1 MRVLFITQWFDPEP
15 GAIRGLPLAK
25 YLAQMGDEVEVLTG
39 YPNYPGGKLYPGY
52 RMKLWSRETLDATQ
66 VLRVPLYPSH
76 DSSAVGRLT
85 NYGSY
90 ALSAAT
96 LGLVL
101 ARPADV
107 AFVYHPPATV
117 GLPSLLMKH
126 LRRLPFVYH
135 IADMWPES
143 VVESGMLRGKLL
155 RRAAHSMISAWCG
168 LLYRQASAIS
178 VLSPGFK
185 RLLEDRGVPGDKV
198 HVIYNWTD
206 EDVFRPLPRDQQL
219 AESLGIGETFNLVY
233 AGNLG
238 TFQGIDV
245 AIRAGAL
252 LTDVR
257 SFRLVIVGTGQK
269 EAELKA
275 LAAQLS
281 CSNVVF
287 VGRREYR
294 DMPRIYSLA
303 DALLVHLKDYP
314 FFAKTIPS
322 KTQVSMACARP
333 ILMAVRGDA
342 ADLVSRSQAGL
353 VCEPDDPQAMAQCIR
368 RLILMPQAQRESM
381 GLAGREFYRNH
392 MSLAEGAQKTRELLE
407 SAASARFASR
417 RANA

>member
-1 MRVLFITQWFDPEP
+1 VRVLFITQWFDPEP

-39 YPNYPGGKLYPGY
+39 YPNYPGGKIYPSY
-52 RMKLWSRETLDATQ
+52 RMKLWSRETLDATP
-66 VLRVPLYPSH
+66 VIRVPLYPSH
-76 DSSAVGRLT
+76 DSSPVGRLA

-101 ARPADV
+101 ARRADV

-117 GLPSLLMKH
+117 GLPALLMKH
-126 LRRLPFVYH
+126 LRGLPFVYH

-143 VVESGMLRGKLL
+143 VVESGMLQGKFR
-155 RRAAHSMISAWCG
+155 RRAVHSMISAWCG

-206 EDVFRPLPRDQQL
+206 EEVFRPLARDREL
-219 AESLGIGETFNLVY
+219 ADSLGIGRTFNLVY

-245 AIRAGAL
+245 AIRAAAL
-252 LTDVR
+252 LTDVPF
-257 SFRLVIVGTGQK
+257 FRLVIVGTGQK

-281 CSNVVF
+281 VSNVVF
-287 VGRREYR
+287 VGRREYW

-303 DALLVHLKDYP
+303 DALLIHLKDYP

-322 KTQVSMACARP
+322 KTQVSMACGRP

-342 ADLVSRSQAGL
+342 ADLVSRAQAGL
-353 VCEPDDPQAMAQCIR
+353 VCEPDDPQAMAQSIR
-368 RLILMPQAQRESM
+368 RLMVMPQAERESI
-381 GLAGREFYRNH
+381 GVAGREFYLSH

-407 SAASARFASR
+407 SAVSARFASR
-417 RANA
+417 SAHA